1 MDDSSDA
8 GQPGGKPEDLIKA
21 LRKLNSYRALLGGV
35 PRAGDATYK
44 GAART
49 SENCMKPLDEQ
60 KKKCDTEVAKLSPPN
75 VRKAARP
82 AFHQQRDPTARGWG
96 RIWGWVLVNYAN
108 PGHPALHPERHLLRE
123 VRLAGPE
130 NAQRNTG
137 TSPASTLG
145 FTARRRWGLPRRLLA
160 NDLATDA
167 MQPAPDAYAAFDN
180 TALLGRPLALV
191 HAGWSLELAADQLV
205 TQASND
211 EAGSYTAIEGYL
223 MMVGKY
229 KGDEVK

>member
-8 GQPGGKPEDLIKA
+8 GQPG
-21 LRKLNSYRALLGGV
+21 
-35 PRAGDATYK
+35 
-44 GAART
+44 
-49 SENCMKPLDEQ
+49 
-60 KKKCDTEVAKLSPPN
+60 
-75 VRKAARP
+75 
-82 AFHQQRDPTARGWG
+82 G

-108 PGHPALHPERHLLRE
+108 QGIQLFTQNGTFYRK

-130 NAQRNTG
+130 NAQT
-137 TSPASTLG
+137 STLG

-180 TALLGRPLALV
+180 TALLGRPLTLV

>member
-1 MDDSSDA
+1 MYQVPWHATEKPPDLPANVYSDQLNGTLPLAVGTTSLDALKTYAKAHSCIKLWNAAGMDDSSDA
-8 GQPGGKPEDLIKA
+8 GQPG
-21 LRKLNSYRALLGGV
+21 V
-35 PRAGDATYK
+35 AGATK
-44 GAART
+44 R
-49 SENCMKPLDEQ
+49 S
-60 KKKCDTEVAKLSPPN
+60 
-75 VRKAARP
+75 
-82 AFHQQRDPTARGWG
+82 G

-108 PGHPALHPERHLLRE
+108 QGIQLFTQNGTFYRK

-180 TALLGRPLALV
+180 TALLGKPLALV
-191 HAGWSLELAADQLV
+191 HAGRSLELAADQLV